1 MRLLSSEKSDVY
13 PVKLKATQEGHKLSV
28 QCTLEKGATTSDY
41 KVDVEVPIVHN
52 VKVSALH
59 DASVDVY
66 EFIESNYVNIRAEC
80 GEVKTQQIK
89 TENLSIHT
97 DSGDVLCQGTLQ
109 VDKYAGSHGYR
120 EYQI

>member
-1 MRLLSSEKSDVY
+1 M
-13 PVKLKATQEGHKLSV
+13 
-28 QCTLEKGATTSDY
+28 
-41 KVDVEVPIVHN
+41 
-52 VKVSALH
+52 SALH

-97 DSGDVLCQGTLQ
+97 VSGDVLCQGSLQ
-109 VDKYAGSHGYR
+109 VAKSALILNFIPFTVSSYTLIIFS
-120 EYQI
+120 